1 MLDHAQNFSEIMHGA
16 PLLYNLILAEQAHR
30 DESVKRYR
38 QDFAEWAQLSLNALA
53 YWSQWNRERFWE
65 LVRTV
70 NPRITNPTHEFIN
83 TWWDL
88 ALAGDAARLCDSPTA
103 RSLIR
108 DRERRLKKNLARIDN
123 PRAQELWTGDSGTAQ
138 LEFRW
143 LISQRL
149 LGDIFDGLEAPDA

>member
-1 MLDHAQNFSEIMHGA
+1 
-16 PLLYNLILAEQAHR
+16 
-30 DESVKRYR
+30 
-38 QDFAEWAQLSLNALA
+38 
-53 YWSQWNRERFWE
+53 
-65 LVRTV
+65 
-70 NPRITNPTHEFIN
+70 
-83 TWWDL
+83 
-88 ALAGDAARLCDSPTA
+88 LAGDAARLCDSPTA

-108 DRERRLKKNLARIDN
+108 ERERRLKKSLARIDN

>member
-1 MLDHAQNFSEIMHGA
+1 MHGA
-16 PLLYNLILAEQAHR
+16 PLLYNLVLAEQDHR
-30 DESVKRYR
+30 HEGITKYR
-38 QDFAEWAQLSLNALA
+38 QGFTEWAQLLSERSRVLA
-53 YWSQWNRERFWE
+53 KWDRERFWQ
-65 LVRTV
+65 LVHAV
-70 NPRITNPTHEFIN
+70 NPRITNPTYDFIN

-88 ALAGDAARLCDSPTA
+88 ALAGDAARLCENA
-103 RSLIR
+103 AVRSLIR
-108 DRERRLKKNLARIDN
+108 ERERRLKKGLARIDN

>member
-1 MLDHAQNFSEIMHGA
+1 MLDNAQNFSEIMHGA
-16 PLLYNLILAEQAHR
+16 PLLYNLILAEQDHR

-38 QDFAEWAQLSLNALA
+38 QDFTEWAQQVSRRSHVLA
-53 YWSQWNRERFWE
+53 EWNKERFWT
-65 LVRTV
+65 LIHTV
-70 NPRITNPTHEFIN
+70 NSRITNPTQEFIN

-88 ALAGDAARLCDSPTA
+88 ALAGDAARLCDSPTV

-108 DRERRLKKNLARIDN
+108 DRERRLKKSVARIDN